1 VIPVDGLDAVL
12 SLRPDAPVRVIPDTG
27 HVPMLEA
34 PAAFA
39 GALEA
44 ILNAITAP

>member
-1 VIPVDGLDAVL
+1 VRT
-12 SLRPDAPVRVIPDTG
+12 LRPDIHASLLPDTG

-39 GALEA
+39 DALEA
-44 ILNAITAP
+44 VLAAITAS